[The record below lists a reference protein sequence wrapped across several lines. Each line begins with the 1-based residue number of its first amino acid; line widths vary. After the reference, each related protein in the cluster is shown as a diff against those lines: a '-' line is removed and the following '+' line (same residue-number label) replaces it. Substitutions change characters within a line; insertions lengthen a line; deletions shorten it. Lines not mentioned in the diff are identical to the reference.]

1 MARALKILSI
11 NFPFRNQEVAQVADL
26 AIDRALFDYDVV
38 VIRPYTLSRNTSRS
52 GEESNFAAVRA
63 ELTGKIK
70 DLERLLVSGGLL
82 IVILAAVDVLRYHS
96 GQYSYAG
103 GTQYS
108 NTNYDFLSA
117 DFHSAL
123 HNGTGTGLTFL
134 PSENPFVEVLK
145 RSSVR
150 WTAYFVRDPPHPFH
164 GAKVFAVNGKGAW
177 VGGSVPGI
185 VFLPNMDSLH
195 EESFFDACRAFR
207 EMQEGTSPPPW
218 TTQVFLPGEGAK
230 LEALKTIDADIK
242 DLQDSREKVEAE
254 LRKLQQ
260 LKKLLYEKGKHQL
273 EPVVREAL
281 DVFGFKTSGGGD
293 IPGTNFEIDGRTTE
307 GSKPGILEV
316 KGSKGQISL
325 TEFTAL
331 PTKVLKDFEVTKK
344 PSKGILVGNG
354 LCEQEPRARLGNK
367 VFSPHTLEAAKT
379 TSAVL
384 INSVELYAVACGV
397 MTGEITTLA
406 ELREK
411 ILATNGYIDLLQ
423 FCKTTPFSK
432 KDQTTA

>member
-1 MARALKILSI
+1 MARSLKILSI
-11 NFPFRNQEVAQVADL
+11 NFPFRNEGVEQARSL

-38 VIRPYTLSRNTSRS
+38 VIRPYALSRNTSRS
-52 GEESNFAAVRA
+52 GEESNFSAVRA
-63 ELTGKIK
+63 EITGKIK
-70 DLERLLVSGGLL
+70 DLERLLVSGRLL
-82 IVILAAVDVLRYHS
+82 IVILDAVDVLEYHS
-96 GQYSYAG
+96 GQYSYVG

-134 PSENPFVEVLK
+134 PSDNPFVEVLK
-145 RSSVR
+145 RSSIR

-164 GAKVFAVNGKGAW
+164 GAKVFAVNGKGCW

-207 EMQEGTSPPPW
+207 EMQEGTSPPSW
-218 TTQVFLPGEGAK
+218 ITQVFLPGEDAK
-230 LEALKTIDADIK
+230 LEALKTIDSDIK
-242 DLQDSREKVEAE
+242 DLQDSRENAEAE

-281 DVFGFKTSGGGD
+281 DILGFKTSDGGD
-293 IPGTNFEIDGRTTE
+293 IPGTNFEIDGRTSE
-307 GSKPGILEV
+307 GKQPGILEV
-316 KGSKGQISL
+316 KGSRGQIAL

-331 PTKVLKDFEVTKK
+331 PTKVLKDFEVTNRS
-344 PSKGILVGNG
+344 SKGILVGNG
-354 LCEQEPRARLGNK
+354 LCEKEPRARLGNK

-384 INSVELYAVACGV
+384 INSEELYALACSV
-397 MTGEITTLA
+397 VRGEVTKLA
-406 ELREK
+406 EIREK

-423 FCKTTPFSK
+423 FCKTTPF
-432 KDQTTA
+432 